1 MMLKVDLKRKLKE
14 NGIEVEGTV
23 NDSEKFGDI
32 VRSMINNGKLFYLRE
47 IRGWIC
53 YVQYYP
59 RKNQRRSPPL
69 KRKCACLRAS

>member
-23 NDSEKFGDI
+23 NDSEKIGDI

-53 YVQYYP
+53 YVLP
-59 RKNQRRSPPL
+59 
-69 KRKCACLRAS
+69 